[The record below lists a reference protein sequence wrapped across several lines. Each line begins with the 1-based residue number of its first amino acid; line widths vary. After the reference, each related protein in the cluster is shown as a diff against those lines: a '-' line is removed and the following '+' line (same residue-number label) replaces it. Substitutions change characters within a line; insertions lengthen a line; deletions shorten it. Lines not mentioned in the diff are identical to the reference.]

1 MGDISIIIVVL
12 MMGMGLVYMVVCHSR
27 LVTLGKA
34 MSREQ
39 QSANHSG
46 LTKVVQIAITRFF
59 RE

>member
-1 MGDISIIIVVL
+1 MGDISITIVVL
-12 MMGMGLVYMVVCHSR
+12 MMVYMAVCHSR
-27 LVTLGKA
+27 LVTLGKEA

-46 LTKVVQIAITRFF
+46 LTKVVQMAITRFF

>member
-1 MGDISIIIVVL
+1 MGEISITIVVL
-12 MMGMGLVYMVVCHSR
+12 MMVYMAVCHSR
-27 LVTLGKA
+27 LVSLGKEA

-46 LTKVVQIAITRFF
+46 LSKVVQMAITRFF